1 MDTGFQHIMIMLS
14 FSALMAAMIMALI
27 RLIRGPGSSDRIIAL
42 DQVGFV
48 VMGFI
53 LVYSV
58 MVRKAVYFDVAIVI
72 SLISFIGTVAI
83 SNYLRQK

>member
-14 FSALMAAMIMALI
+14 FSALMAAMILALI

-42 DQVGFV
+42 DQVAFV